1 MEKKAFFGFGTKK
14 KKKEDARE
22 GLWSSYMDDKTDI
35 ALDTL
40 LKAYEPEMNMRI
52 ARFSAAKVPRS
63 AMKDFARKKAIRAF
77 DTFDPNRGAKLST
90 WVTHNIRN
98 IAEDI
103 NKYKSTIKIRGK
115 RDRLIGDLKDTRA
128 MFMDV
133 HDREPTLEELA
144 TEMGEPT
151 RIVAKAM
158 AELNP
163 GYSPITMESDPFH
176 TGTMTPELQQAM
188 RIVRIG
194 LNDQERLIWDYKL
207 GINGQRRVPKQSEI
221 AKLVGVSDG
230 TVTRTIQRIT
240 RELEELEV
248 L

>member
-1 MEKKAFFGFGTKK
+1 MEKKGFFGFGKATKK
-14 KKKEDARE
+14 KDDPRE
-22 GLWSSYMDDKTDI
+22 GLWSSYMGDKTDI
-35 ALDTL
+35 ALDVL
-40 LKAYEPEMNMRI
+40 LNAYEPEMNMRI

-77 DTFDPNRGAKLST
+77 DTFDPGRGAKLST

-98 IAEDI
+98 IGEDI

-115 RDRLIGDLKDTRA
+115 RDRLIGDLKDSRA
-128 MFMDV
+128 MFMDA
-133 HDREPTLEELA
+133 HDREPTIEELA
-144 TEMGEPT
+144 VEVGQPA
-151 RIVAKAM
+151 RVIAKAM

-163 GYSPITMESDPFH
+163 RYAPITMESDPFH
-176 TGTMTPELQQAM
+176 TGTLPHELQQAM

-194 LNDQERLIWDYKL
+194 LNNQERLIWDYKL
-207 GINGQRRVPKQSEI
+207 GINGKQRVPRQSEI